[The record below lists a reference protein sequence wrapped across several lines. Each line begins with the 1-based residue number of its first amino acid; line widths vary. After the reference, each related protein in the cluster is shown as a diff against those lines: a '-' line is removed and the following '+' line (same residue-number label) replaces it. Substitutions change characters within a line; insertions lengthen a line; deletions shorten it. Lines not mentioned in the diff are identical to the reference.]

1 MSQPQNELA
10 RLDAMGQAALVRKG
24 EVSALE
30 LVEAAIARIERLNPQ
45 LNAVVTPMF
54 DEARRRAAEPLPE
67 GPLAGAPMVLKDLV
81 AEYAGVR
88 FTEGS
93 RFLADY
99 VSPADSALVARY
111 KAAGLMVV
119 GKSNTPEFG
128 SLPTT
133 EPELFGPTRNPW
145 HLEHS
150 PGGSSGGSAA
160 AVAAGLVPIGHA
172 NDGGGSI
179 RIPASA
185 CGLVGLKP
193 TRGRNPLGPYYGDAT
208 GLVHEHV
215 VTRSVRDTAAVLDA
229 TAGPD
234 VGAPYYAPPPA
245 RPFLQEVGADPG
257 RLRIAFSVAP
267 LGGGPVDAQCVDAV
281 RDAAML
287 CESLGHVVEEAMP
300 RTAIDDIEV
309 KFSVLWMAFVAWA
322 IKDWERR
329 IGRQATAAD
338 FERLNWIMHE
348 RDAQRQPAHY
358 LLAMQD
364 LQVLARDVGAFFQ
377 TYDVW
382 LTPTMA
388 RPPSP
393 LGYFAYDK
401 AKPRQS
407 TERQREFACFSMI
420 GNITGQPAIS
430 LPLAWSAEGLPIGL
444 QFYGRYADEATLLRL
459 AAQLEQARPWADRRP
474 AVCA

>member
-1 MSQPQNELA
+1 MSQPQDELA

-24 EVSALE
+24 DVSALE
-30 LVEAAIARIERLNPQ
+30 LVDAAIARIERLNPQ

-54 DEARRRAAEPLPE
+54 EEARRRAAGPLPA

-99 VSPADSALVARY
+99 VSPADTALVARY

-133 EPELFGPTRNPW
+133 EPELFGPTHNPW
-145 HLEHS
+145 QLEHS

-234 VGAPYYAPPPA
+234 VGAPYFAPPPA
-245 RPFLQEVGADPG
+245 RPFLQEVGAAPG
-257 RLRIAFSVAP
+257 RLRIAFSAAP
-267 LGGGPVDAQCVDAV
+267 LGGGPVDAQCVAAV
-281 RDAAML
+281 RDVAKL
-287 CESLGHVVEEAMP
+287 CASLGHDVEEAMP
-300 RTAIDDIEV
+300 ATGIEDIEA
-309 KFSVLWMAFVAWA
+309 KFAVLWMAFVAWA

-329 IGRQATAAD
+329 LGRQAAPTD

-358 LLAMQD
+358 LLAVQD
-364 LQVLARDVGAFFQ
+364 LQVLARDVGAFFE
-377 TYDVW
+377 THDVW
-382 LTPTMA
+382 LTPTIA

-393 LGYFAYDK
+393 LGYFAYDP

-407 TERQREFACFSMI
+407 TERQQEFGCFTI
-420 GNITGQPAIS
+420 LGNITGQPAIS

-459 AAQLEQARPWADRRP
+459 AAQLEQARPWAERRP
-474 AVCA
+474 AVSA